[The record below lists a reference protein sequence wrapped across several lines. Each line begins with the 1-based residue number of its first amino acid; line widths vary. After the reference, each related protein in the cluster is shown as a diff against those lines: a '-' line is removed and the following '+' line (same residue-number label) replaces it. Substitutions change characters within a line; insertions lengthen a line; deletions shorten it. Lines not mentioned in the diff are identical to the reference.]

1 MFMSNEKITL
11 LSKDN
16 FLNMVNNDP
25 DLNIDNFKKININKL
40 RDHFK
45 ITHIVN
51 GKFKDMRGNCFKCL
65 TPLKPDYTQFKN
77 YCLDC

>member
-1 MFMSNEKITL
+1 MSIEKITL

-16 FLNMVNNDP
+16 FLNMVKNDP
-25 DLNIDNFKKININKL
+25 DLNIDNFKKININEL
-40 RDHFK
+40 REHFK
-45 ITHIVN
+45 ITHIIN

-65 TPLKPDYTQFKN
+65 IPLRPDYTQFKN